1 VSTIPPPAE
10 LLEAIAEQVRACT
23 RCKLCEGRTNAV
35 PGEGPLGAAIAF
47 VGEGPGADEDAQGR
61 PFVGR
66 SGQLLRDA
74 IRGAGLREAE
84 VFLGNVIKCRP
95 PGNRDPLPDEIEACR
110 GYLFAQL
117 ALVQPR
123 VIVTLGRY
131 SMELLIKPGLK
142 ITDVRG
148 RHMLR
153 HGQIILP
160 TYHPSYVLRNRNN
173 EVEHDFRRDIVVARK
188 LAEQAAAGGA

>member
-1 VSTIPPPAE
+1 VPEPVAPAV
-10 LLEAIAEQVRACT
+10 LYEAIAAEIRVCP
-23 RCKLCEGRTNAV
+23 RCPLCQTRTNAV
-35 PGEGPLGAAIAF
+35 PGEGPLGAALAF
-47 VGEGPGADEDAQGR
+47 IGEGPGADEDAQGR

-74 IRGAGLREAE
+74 IRGAGLLEAD
-84 VFLGNVIKCRP
+84 VFIGNVIKCRP
-95 PGNRDPLPDEIEACR
+95 PGNRDPLPNEIEACR

-117 ALVQPR
+117 ALIQPR
-123 VIVTLGRY
+123 VIVTLGRF

-148 RHMLR
+148 RHILR
-153 HGQIILP
+153 HGQVILP

-173 EVEHDFRRDIVVARK
+173 DIERDFRRDIAVARK
-188 LAEQAAAGGA
+188 LAEQAAGAGA